1 MTTAIQS
8 PGVLRSWR
16 FQRRGPSASAVALAD
31 PIRDPLN
38 ILLAAGV
45 SVLVICGMVAFRNDM
60 LDWYLLPVFLCGA
73 LIGPDMVAWLR
84 GQVDTF
90 DPLGILGAYGYFF
103 FFLAPLLT
111 VMWNYHTRELPEPP
125 NWLSWIGWMSVLN
138 VFGLIIYLVSRST
151 IAVRP
156 PRTKWIVKP
165 PAFFGVMSIALPIAL
180 AFQLYIFLSFG
191 GISGFIDAFSD
202 SSSDAFNG
210 MGWQFLIAEM
220 FPVFLA
226 IGLLVWKRDLLRR
239 RSWGFLALLVL
250 GFFVLKMLFGGLRGS
265 RSNTVWAVFWLVG
278 AIHLWIRPVPR
289 RFIAMGLVCLA
300 LFMYLYGFY
309 KQDGIH
315 AFDAFKDPSQLQ
327 SAEEKNGRTLDTAL
341 LGDMARTEIQSYLL
355 YRLWAV
361 NDYDYAY
368 GATYLEAFDVLI
380 PKSIWPNRPDGKVRK
395 GTEALHGRAVYGA
408 GIFQASQVY
417 GLAGE
422 AMLNFSPIFAPL
434 SFFVLAFVVA
444 KSRSLMLADPDDL
457 RWLLVPILANA
468 MIILP
473 AADVDNQLMFFLTV
487 AACPLL
493 LLRASC
499 VVIPRQLP
507 SATSPSQITQ

>member
-1 MTTAIQS
+1 MTTAVQS

-16 FQRRGPSASAVALAD
+16 FPGRSLPASSVALAD

-38 ILLAAGV
+38 LFLAAGA
-45 SVLVICGMVAFRNDM
+45 SILIICGMVSLRNDM
-60 LDWYLLPVFLCGA
+60 VDWYLFPVFLCGA
-73 LIGPDMVAWLR
+73 LIGPDMFAWLR

-125 NWLSWIGWMSVLN
+125 DWLSWIGWMSVLN
-138 VFGLIIYLVSRST
+138 VFGLLIYLIGRST
-151 IAVRP
+151 IRVQP

-165 PAFFGVMSIALPIAL
+165 PAFFGVMSIALPLAL
-180 AFQLYIFLSFG
+180 VFQLYIFVSFG
-191 GISGFIDAFSD
+191 GISGFIDAFSN

-226 IGLLVWKRDLLRR
+226 IALLVWKREALRR
-239 RSWGFLALLVL
+239 RSWGFLALMVFC
-250 GFFVLKMLFGGLRGS
+250 FFVLKMLFGGLRGS
-265 RSNTVWAVFWLVG
+265 RSNTVWALFWLVG

-289 RFIAMGLVCLA
+289 RFIAIGLIFLA

-309 KQDGIH
+309 KQDGVQ
-315 AFDAFKDPSQLQ
+315 ALDALQYPGQLQ
-327 SAEEKNGRTLDTAL
+327 SIEEKNGRTLDATL

-380 PKSIWPNRPDGKVRK
+380 PKSIWPDRPDGKVRK
-395 GTEALHGRAVYGA
+395 GTEALHGRSVYSA

-434 SFFVLAFVVA
+434 AFFFLAFVVA

-499 VVIPRQLP
+499 MVVPRQLP
-507 SATSPSQITQ
+507 SVASASQITQ

>member
-16 FQRRGPSASAVALAD
+16 FQGRGPSASAVALAD

-73 LIGPDMVAWLR
+73 LIGPDMFAWLR

-103 FFLAPLLT
+103 FFVAPLLT

-226 IGLLVWKRDLLRR
+226 IGLLVWKRELLRR
-239 RSWGFLALLVL
+239 RSWGFLALLVV

-327 SAEEKNGRTLDTAL
+327 SIEAKNGRTVDAAL

-499 VVIPRQLP
+499 VVMPRQQA
-507 SATSPSQITQ
+507 SAAPPLRVMQ